1 MKTKF
6 GRPFLIISAA
16 SLCAGVV
23 ELLFFQM
30 PFAYQALLF
39 FITLAFP
46 PLLYYFYSDYAESK
60 RQLEIEE
67 QLPAAL
73 FQIASFPKR
82 APMERMLESVAKSD
96 FGPLSE
102 EFAKALKQIR
112 SGLPVSQALDQLR
125 LRNNSLLL
133 NRAVSLLLSAYK
145 SGADLSQAFKEVA
158 EDVFQLQS
166 LVKERRG
173 ALALQKYTLIA
184 ASAFLV
190 PAILGLLLNIV
201 SSLQSAFSPETL
213 GMSAVN
219 SAQALLDA
227 VVLGNHVYLGFLAI
241 ISSVFIAS
249 SEGDIKKSVLYV
261 SALLPV
267 SFLVFSLV
275 RGAGIIG

>member
-1 MKTKF
+1 
-6 GRPFLIISAA
+6 
-16 SLCAGVV
+16 
-23 ELLFFQM
+23 M

-46 PLLYYFYSDYAESK
+46 PLSYYFYLSYLESK

-82 APMERMLESVAKSD
+82 APMEKMLESVAKSD
-96 FGPLSE
+96 YGPLSE
-102 EFAKALKQIR
+102 EFGKALKQIR
-112 SGLPVSQALDQLR
+112 SGLPVSQALEQMR

-166 LVKERRG
+166 LVKERSG
-173 ALALQKYTLIA
+173 ALALQKYTLLA

-190 PAILGLLLNIV
+190 PAILALLLNIV
-201 SSLQSAFSPETL
+201 SSLQNAFSPDVL
-213 GMSAVN
+213 GVSATVN
-219 SAQALLDA
+219 AKALLDA
-227 VVLGNHVYLGFLAI
+227 VVLGNVVYLGFLAI

-249 SEGDIKKSVLYV
+249 SEGDVKKSVLYL
-261 SALLPV
+261 AFLLPV
-267 SFLVFSLV
+267 SFLVFTIM
-275 RGAGIIG
+275 RGANII